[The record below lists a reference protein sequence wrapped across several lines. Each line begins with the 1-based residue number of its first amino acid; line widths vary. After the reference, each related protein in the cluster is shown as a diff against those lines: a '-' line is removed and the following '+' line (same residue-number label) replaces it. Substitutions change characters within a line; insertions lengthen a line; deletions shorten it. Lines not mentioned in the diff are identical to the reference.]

1 MHAMNADTLLV
12 TGDIIHLKYH
22 SEHVVVLG
30 SPEAIFELLD
40 KRSENT
46 SDRKQTPLLEL

>member
-1 MHAMNADTLLV
+1 MILP
-12 TGDIIHLKYH
+12 GDIVYLRYH

-30 SPEAIFELLD
+30 SPEVIFEMLN
-40 KRSENT
+40 KRAENT